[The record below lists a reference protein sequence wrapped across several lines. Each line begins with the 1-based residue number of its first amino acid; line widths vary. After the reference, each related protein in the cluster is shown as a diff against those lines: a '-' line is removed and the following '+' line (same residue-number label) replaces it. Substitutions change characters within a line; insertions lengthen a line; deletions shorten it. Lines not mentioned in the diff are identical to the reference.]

1 MNRKREEIL
10 ASTESYLNRV
20 EVVLNR
26 IERQIVSTDDTS
38 RIEFLLRRLVKV
50 EDILNKREKLLS
62 VS

>member
-50 EDILNKREKLLS
+50 EGILNKREKLLS

>member
-50 EDILNKREKLLS
+50 EDILNKREKLLPIS
-62 VS
+62 